1 VTSFTGRVA
10 VVTGGTRGIGRAVAE
25 RFEAAGATVV
35 TLARTEP
42 SQAVGRFIAADLGSR
57 DAVRAAFRTVA
68 DEFGRV
74 DVLVNNAGGARPGAA
89 LDYSEAAARA
99 ALDLNVLGVLYAAQ
113 CMHPLTPR
121 HGGASIV
128 NIGSVAGTRPS
139 PGTAVYGAAK
149 AALAALT
156 KSLALEW
163 APRVR
168 VNCVLPGPVLTES
181 LTAYYGGPEAAALIG
196 QGLPM
201 GRMAEPADVANACL
215 FLASDEAAQVS
226 GAELLVHGGGEAP
239 RFNRVPRGAVRE
251 DGYGDGTRT
260 GTKAGTRAGT
270 RAGTTDATGE

>member
-1 VTSFTGRVA
+1 MTSFTGRVA
-10 VVTGGTRGIGRAVAE
+10 VVTGGTRGIGRAVAA

-42 SQAVGRFIAADLGSR
+42 RQAVGRFIATDLGSHG
-57 DAVRAAFRTVA
+57 AVRDAFRTVA
-68 DEFGRV
+68 EEFGRV

-99 ALDLNVLGVLYAAQ
+99 AFDLNVLGALFAAQ
-113 CMHPLTPR
+113 CMYPLTPE

-139 PGTAVYGAAK
+139 PGTALYGAAK
-149 AALAALT
+149 AALASLT

-181 LTAYYGGPEAAALIG
+181 LTAYYGGPEAAAVVG

-201 GRMAEPADVANACL
+201 GRMAEPADIADACL
-215 FLASDEAAQVS
+215 FLASDAARQVS

-239 RFNRVPRGAVRE
+239 RFNRAGHLPRRAAGI
-251 DGYGDGTRT
+251 DGT
-260 GTKAGTRAGT
+260 
-270 RAGTTDATGE
+270 GE

>member
-1 VTSFTGRVA
+1 MTSFTGRVA
-10 VVTGGTRGIGRAVAE
+10 VVTGGTKGIGRAVAA

-42 SQAVGRFIAADLGSR
+42 AQAVGRFIAADLASPA
-57 DAVRAAFRTVA
+57 DIRAAFAAIA

-74 DVLVNNAGGARPGAA
+74 DVLVNNAGGARPGRA
-89 LDYSEAAARA
+89 LDYPEDAARA
-99 ALDLNVLGVLYAAQ
+99 AFDLNVLGVLHAAQ
-113 CMHPLTPR
+113 CMYPLTPE

-149 AALAALT
+149 AALASLT

-168 VNCVLPGPVLTES
+168 VNCVVPGPVLTES
-181 LTAYYGGPEAAALIG
+181 LTAYYGGPEAAALVG

-201 GRMAEPADVANACL
+201 GRMAEPADIAGACL
-215 FLASDEAAQVS
+215 YLASDEAGQVS

-239 RFNRVPRGAVRE
+239 RFNRESGAAGRGI
-251 DGYGDGTRT
+251 TT
-260 GTKAGTRAGT
+260 AGK
-270 RAGTTDATGE
+270 

>member
-1 VTSFTGRVA
+1 MRYRFRLYAASATQSSVTSFTGRVA
-10 VVTGGTRGIGRAVAE
+10 VVTGGTRGIGRAVAA
-25 RFEAAGATVV
+25 RFEAAGAAVV

-42 SQAVGRFIAADLGSR
+42 ARGVGRFIAADLGSR
-57 DAVRAAFRTVA
+57 ESVRAAFQTVA
-68 DEFGRV
+68 EEFGRV

-99 ALDLNVLGVLYAAQ
+99 AFDLNVLGALFAAQ
-113 CMHPLTPR
+113 CMHPLTPAN
-121 HGGASIV
+121 GGASIV

-149 AALAALT
+149 AALLALT

-163 APRVR
+163 APRIR

-181 LTAYYGGPEAAALIG
+181 LTAYYGGPDAAALVG

-201 GRMAEPADVANACL
+201 GRMAEPADIANACL

-226 GAELLVHGGGEAP
+226 GAELLVHGAGEAP
-239 RFNRVPRGAVRE
+239 RF
-251 DGYGDGTRT
+251 
-260 GTKAGTRAGT
+260 TRAGLAA
-270 RAGTTDATGE
+270 AGDAGDAG

>member
-1 VTSFTGRVA
+1 MTSFTGRVA

-42 SQAVGRFIAADLGSR
+42 RQAVGRFIAADLGSR
-57 DAVRAAFRTVA
+57 GAVEAAFQVVA

-89 LDYSEAAARA
+89 LDYPEAAARA
-99 ALDLNVLGVLYAAQ
+99 AFDLNVLGVLYAAQ
-113 CMHPLTPR
+113 CMHPLTPV

-128 NIGSVAGTRPS
+128 NVGSVAGTRPS

-181 LTAYYGGPEAAALIG
+181 LTAYYGGPEAAALVG
-196 QGLPM
+196 RGLPM
-201 GRMAEPADVANACL
+201 GRMAEPGDIANACL
-215 FLASDEAAQVS
+215 FLASDEAAQIS
-226 GAELLVHGGGEAP
+226 GAELLVHGAGEAP
-239 RFNRVPRGAVRE
+239 RF
-251 DGYGDGTRT
+251 
-260 GTKAGTRAGT
+260 TRAGQQ
-270 RAGTTDATGE
+270 AGGGAGEVGGAAGGGVGGFGGVGGAAAE

>member
-10 VVTGGTRGIGRAVAE
+10 VVTGGTKGIGRAVAA

-35 TLARTEP
+35 TLARSEP
-42 SQAVGRFIAADLGSR
+42 AQAVGRFIAADLGSR
-57 DAVRAAFRTVA
+57 ADIAAAFKA
-68 DEFGRV
+68 IAAEFGRV
-74 DVLVNNAGGARPGAA
+74 DVLVNNAGGARPGRA
-89 LDYSEAAARA
+89 LDYPEDAARA
-99 ALDLNVLGVLYAAQ
+99 AFDLNVLGVFYAAQ
-113 CMHPLTPR
+113 CMYPLTPE

-149 AALAALT
+149 AALASLT

-168 VNCVLPGPVLTES
+168 VNCVVPGPVLTES

-201 GRMAEPADVANACL
+201 GRMAEPGDIAGACL
-215 FLASDEAAQVS
+215 YLASDDARQVS

-239 RFNRVPRGAVRE
+239 RFNRESGGSPGIGPGKGPTAPKL
-251 DGYGDGTRT
+251 TP
-260 GTKAGTRAGT
+260 
-270 RAGTTDATGE
+270 